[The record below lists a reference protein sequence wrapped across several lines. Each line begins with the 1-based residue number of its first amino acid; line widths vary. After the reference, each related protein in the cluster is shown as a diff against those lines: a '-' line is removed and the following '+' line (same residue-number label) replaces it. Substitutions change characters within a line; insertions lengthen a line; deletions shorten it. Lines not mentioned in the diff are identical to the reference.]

1 MLAGSSLVSTCHKP
15 GESGGSL
22 LRALS
27 VPVNVL
33 YPHQRFLSRA
43 VRAFADW
50 ITDIIWYCRYFERPS
65 WDGRRMKA

>member
-1 MLAGSSLVSTCHKP
+1 M
-15 GESGGSL
+15 
-22 LRALS
+22 
-27 VPVNVL
+27 L